1 MIAAH
6 FIDGRIVAEGD
17 VGESFNPADQT
28 KLGDFYCGSAQLVDQ
43 AASRARAAFFELEW
57 AYNPRLR
64 AQVLME
70 LAAQL
75 ELEKESIADLIVLE
89 NGKLRKEA
97 IGETNAAI
105 SELRYYAGLARNIR
119 GSTQEVLPGQL
130 SLLHREPAGVA
141 GIIVPWNAPLTLLA
155 RSLAPALAAGC
166 TCIVKPAL
174 QTPLVHAKIMECIHK
189 SPSLPKGVIHSV
201 NENGIEVGK
210 AMVASPHIDVISF
223 TGSSRT
229 GKSIMEGAASTLK
242 RVGLELGGKAPSI
255 IFEDADID
263 LAVTE
268 LTNGSLN
275 MAGQICVAAARFIVH
290 SSIADNFRDRMV
302 AAYKNVKVGPGN
314 NPASMMGSLIDIEN
328 QNRLKRII
336 EQAGDEGTMILRG
349 GWDGDGAF
357 LTPTLFGID
366 DTASSLVQDELFGPI
381 VSLERFEDEAEAVA
395 KANATSYGLAAS
407 VFTRDGSR
415 ALRISRSIR
424 SGTVWINSHLRLFA
438 EVETGGFGNSG
449 LGRLHGPEGL
459 ADFLETKHIY
469 IEQGRV

>member
-17 VGESFNPADQT
+17 VGESFNPADQK

-43 AASRARAAFFELEW
+43 AASRARAAFFELDW

-174 QTPLVHAKIMECIHK
+174 QTPLVHAKIMECI
-189 SPSLPKGVIHSV
+189 
-201 NENGIEVGK
+201 
-210 AMVASPHIDVISF
+210 
-223 TGSSRT
+223 
-229 GKSIMEGAASTLK
+229 
-242 RVGLELGGKAPSI
+242 
-255 IFEDADID
+255 
-263 LAVTE
+263 
-268 LTNGSLN
+268 
-275 MAGQICVAAARFIVH
+275 
-290 SSIADNFRDRMV
+290 
-302 AAYKNVKVGPGN
+302 
-314 NPASMMGSLIDIEN
+314 
-328 QNRLKRII
+328 
-336 EQAGDEGTMILRG
+336 
-349 GWDGDGAF
+349 
-357 LTPTLFGID
+357 
-366 DTASSLVQDELFGPI
+366 
-381 VSLERFEDEAEAVA
+381 
-395 KANATSYGLAAS
+395 
-407 VFTRDGSR
+407 
-415 ALRISRSIR
+415 
-424 SGTVWINSHLRLFA
+424 
-438 EVETGGFGNSG
+438 
-449 LGRLHGPEGL
+449 
-459 ADFLETKHIY
+459 
-469 IEQGRV
+469 